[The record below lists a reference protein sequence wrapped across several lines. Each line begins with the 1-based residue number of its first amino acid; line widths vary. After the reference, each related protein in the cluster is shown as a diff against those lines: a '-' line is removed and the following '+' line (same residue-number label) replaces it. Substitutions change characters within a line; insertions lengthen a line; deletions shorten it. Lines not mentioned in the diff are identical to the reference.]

1 LASENVRIQ
10 QQNDI
15 GACAFIYT
23 MSSGAAWQPKTR
35 NGGHDVNVTKDPC
48 HQHRHDLLVETRP
61 VRMAAFLLVL
71 SVVQVMLSLRISLD
85 NVAVIVT
92 PTKGQLPV
100 AQVSVPRFLPQR
112 PPVRLLLGIYSTNN
126 STASRQRHRENFQQW
141 NRRRASQPLVCSLS
155 EWQRHLVEA
164 GTSSCALIYTFV
176 IGAAGTSD
184 DLNVPSVIVN
194 DQRPLL
200 VNRSMTNISWSQE
213 LDDLTLLNI
222 RENEHEGKSQ
232 TWFRYAS
239 QLADQ
244 TGLEYVAKADAD
256 SFLDMAEYFAFANRR
271 LRPTPYNTATLA
283 GGLRDKNFWKDPIY
297 GWKEKEINEKFLYH
311 LYMSGG

>member
-1 LASENVRIQ
+1 
-10 QQNDI
+10 
-15 GACAFIYT
+15 
-23 MSSGAAWQPKTR
+23 MSSGPAWQLKKR
-35 NGGHDVNVTKDPC
+35 NGDHDVNVTKDPC

-71 SVVQVMLSLRISLD
+71 SVVQVMLSLRIGLD

-92 PTKGQLPV
+92 PTKGQLSV
-100 AQVSVPRFLPQR
+100 AQVSVARVLPQK
-112 PPVRLLLGIYSTNN
+112 PPRLLLGIYSTNN
-126 STASRQRHRENFQQW
+126 STASRQRHRENFQHW

-155 EWQRHLVEA
+155 EWQRHLVES

-200 VNRSMTNISWSQE
+200 VNRSTNSNSSSWSQE

-256 SFLDMAEYFAFANRR
+256 SLLDMAEYFAFADRR
-271 LRPTPYNTATLA
+271 LRAAPYNTATLA
-283 GGLRDKNFWKDPIY
+283 GGLRDKNFWRHPVY
-297 GWKEKEINEKFLYH
+297 QYKEKEFNEKFLYH